1 MPNIDTPI
9 AHKADTAM
17 WADEL
22 RCEAEDLLLR
32 LFAHEALT
40 VKAVAETLQVSQVQV
55 EQWLEP
61 LVAAGKLIKASRPLY
76 YQRNTSKQQTGLL

>member
-1 MPNIDTPI
+1 MPNIETPVS
-9 AHKADTAM
+9 HEADTAM

-40 VKAVAETLQVSQVQV
+40 VKAVAETLQVSQIQA

-61 LVAAGKLIKASRPLY
+61 LVTAGKLTKASRSLY